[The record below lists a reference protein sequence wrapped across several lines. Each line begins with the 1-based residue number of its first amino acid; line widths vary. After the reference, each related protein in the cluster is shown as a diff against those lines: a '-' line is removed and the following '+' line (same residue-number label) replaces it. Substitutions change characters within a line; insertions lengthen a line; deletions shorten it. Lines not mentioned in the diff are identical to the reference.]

1 MLEAIRDF
9 ADMPMCNQSLVAFDQ
24 RISLRAL
31 LVVVSGQADGTPI
44 EPLGAQAL
52 AARSLHKLCA
62 ITTNTTQLAKLFL
75 ERKVSLEDLV
85 GVLVPPL
92 AHKDPQIK
100 WYTPLSRTCESVCH
114 EPAWACACA
123 VDALG
128 CPYAR
133 VHSHL

>member
-1 MLEAIRDF
+1 MLSRPGRGSVNAGMLEAIRDF
-9 ADMPMCNQSLVAFDQ
+9 ADMPMCNQSLAAFDQ
-24 RISLRAL
+24 RITLRAL
-31 LVVVSGQADGTPI
+31 LIVVSGQADGTPI

-62 ITTNTTQLAKLFL
+62 ITTNTTQLARLCL

-100 WYTPLSRTCESVCH
+100 WYTHP
-114 EPAWACACA
+114 
-123 VDALG
+123 
-128 CPYAR
+128 
-133 VHSHL
+133 